1 MAGPITTGSHP
12 KALWPGIHE
21 WFGRQ
26 YGEHE
31 VEYTKLFDIDT
42 SSEKAYEEDVE
53 VTGFGLAPVKPEGRA
68 VSYDTESQGFTKRYT
83 HVAYSSGYITTYEE
97 MQDNLYEKVGKRR
110 SGALAFSFRQTKE
123 NVGANVYNRGF
134 NSSFVGGDGV
144 ELFSAAHP
152 TKNGTQSNIAT
163 VASDLNEASL
173 EDLVI
178 QIMDSRNSRGLRF
191 SNKPRCLIIPR
202 SLWFEANRIVRSTL
216 QNDTANN
223 ALNVLK
229 STNTFPEGIKMNHY
243 LSDQD
248 AWFIRTN
255 CMYGMTCFDR
265 EIGEFMQDNDF
276 DTSNAKA
283 KKYERYSFGW
293 TDWRQLFGNAGA

>member
-21 WFGRQ
+21 WFGRT
-26 YGEHE
+26 YDEHE
-31 VEYTKLFDIDT
+31 VEYTHLFDTDS

-53 VTGFGLAPVKPEGRA
+53 ATGFGLAPVKPEGRA
-68 VSYDTESQGFTKRYT
+68 VSYDTESQGYTKRYT
-83 HVAYSSGYITTYEE
+83 HVAYSSGYIVTYEE
-97 MQDNLYEKVGKRR
+97 MKDNLYEKVSKRR

-123 NVGANVYNRGF
+123 NVGANVWNRGF
-134 NSSFVGGDGV
+134 NSSYLGGDGV
-144 ELFSAAHP
+144 ELFSNAHP
-152 TKNGTQSNIAT
+152 TVNGTQSNILA
-163 VASDLNEASL
+163 VASDLNEASI
-173 EDLVI
+173 EDMVI

-191 SNKPRCLIIPR
+191 SNMPRCLIVPR
-202 SLWFEANRIVRSTL
+202 SLWFEANRVLKSTL

-255 CMYGMTCFDR
+255 CKNGMTVFDR
-265 EIGEFMQDNDF
+265 DIQPFMQDNDF
-276 DTSNAKA
+276 DTSNLKA
-283 KKYERYSFGW
+283 KKYERYVFGW
-293 TDWRQLFGNAGA
+293 TDWRQAFATPGA